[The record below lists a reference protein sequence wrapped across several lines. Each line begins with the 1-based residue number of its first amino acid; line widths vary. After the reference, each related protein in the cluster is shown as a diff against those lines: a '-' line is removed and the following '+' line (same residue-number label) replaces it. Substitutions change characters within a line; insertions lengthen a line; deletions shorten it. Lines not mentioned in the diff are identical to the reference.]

1 MGRAAVSGKSGGGAE
16 KEVGVITLTYG
27 GKTSFAAS
35 EVSSGLQYHL
45 SRGGDGYGG
54 KDCYH
59 DVYFRN
65 SGGENIGL
73 LRYGIDDSG
82 NYTVR
87 KCDFANVSKFTLDVS
102 TGTMRGLCLHLW
114 VEKASDGTLN
124 VCDSTGTEV
133 LLTGVSSIGYGINN
147 WRADIQCVFI
157 VFPKEA

>member
-1 MGRAAVSGKSGGGAE
+1 MGRAAVSGKPGGGAE

-45 SRGGDGYGG
+45 SRGGDGYG
-54 KDCYH
+54 DTDSYH
-59 DVYFRN
+59 RLYFT
-65 SGGENIGL
+65 GQHAGEL
-73 LRYGIDDSG
+73 EYGIDSNG
-82 NYTVR
+82 NYVVWR
-87 KCDFANVSKFTLDVS
+87 CDFADASKFTLDVS
-102 TGTMRGLCLHLW
+102 TGSMKGLCLHLW

-133 LLTGVSSIGYGINN
+133 LLTGVSSIGYGMSN
-147 WRADIQCVFI
+147 WRTDIQCVFI

>member
-1 MGRAAVSGKSGGGAE
+1 MGRAAVSGKPGGGAE

-27 GKTSFAAS
+27 GKTSFAAD

-45 SRGGDGYGG
+45 SRGGEGYGG

-59 DVYFRN
+59 RLYFT
-65 SGGENIGL
+65 GQHAGTL
-73 LRYGIDDSG
+73 DYGIDSDG
-82 NYTVR
+82 NYVVWR
-87 KCDFANVSKFTLDVS
+87 CDFADVSKFTLDVS

-147 WRADIQCVFI
+147 WRTDIQCVFI